1 MRGIV
6 SGGAVIALETMTRMR
21 KFTALA
27 FAIPTYLLVL
37 FGCANLFMVL
47 EPTIGA
53 VLSCI
58 VVALAAIIGI
68 ATVTL
73 AHKLIRE
80 QGLSL

>member
-1 MRGIV
+1 M
-6 SGGAVIALETMTRMR
+6 SEGAVIAWGTMTRMR
-21 KFTALA
+21 KITALA

-37 FGCANLFMVL
+37 FGCANLFAVL
-47 EPTIGA
+47 DPSIGA

-73 AHKLIRE
+73 AHKFIRE